1 VLHRYRNQ
9 HPPQEEWGGESAY
22 YKNVGLPLSI
32 GAQMIARGEV
42 KGHGV
47 LPPERAFPV
56 APFFQALADRGITV
70 EETVEEFSA

>member
-1 VLHRYRNQ
+1 
-9 HPPQEEWGGESAY
+9 
-22 YKNVGLPLSI
+22 
-32 GAQMIARGEV
+32 MIARGEV